1 MSYARPQQ
9 ITPIDM
15 LPELEDIDTPQPY
28 DRAVKGPQIKS
39 SRYPGDGFIPQ
50 EQAQRV
56 QKVIRENHVAPQ
68 DSGMTYRPPVQNQ
81 LFSPDDQPEGTDDS
95 YTPPRQQAQYYPTA
109 MQPSEPTCIDCA
121 RHAAG
126 CPVCKSYFGND
137 KTIYIIAIIVL
148 TAICLLLLKKV
159 LDT

>member
-1 MSYARPQQ
+1 MSYAKPQQ

-28 DRAVKGPQIKS
+28 DRAVKGPQIKA
-39 SRYPGDGFIPQ
+39 SRYPGEGFIPQ

-56 QKVIRENHVAPQ
+56 QKVIRENHLTPKDA
-68 DSGMTYRPPVQNQ
+68 GMTYRPMNQ
-81 LFSPDDQPEGTDDS
+81 EWTPEDQPEGTDAPQEQQQPF
-95 YTPPRQQAQYYPTA
+95 YRQ
-109 MQPSEPTCIDCA
+109 MQPSEPSCIDCA

-148 TAICLLLLKKV
+148 AAICLLLLKKV